1 MLQCSGSS
9 LLHGF
14 SLVAA
19 SSGYSLVAVQGLLM
33 VVAFL
38 AVKHRFQGL
47 QASVV
52 GALGLSCPVECK
64 ILVLEPGIK
73 PMFLSLEADC

>member
-1 MLQCSGSS
+1 MQCSGSS

-14 SLVAA
+14 CLVGA
-19 SSGYSLVAVQGLLM
+19 SRGYPLVAVQGLLIA
-33 VVAFL
+33 VASL
-38 AVKHRFQGL
+38 VGKHRFQGV

-52 GALGLSCPVECK
+52 EALGLSCPAACK

-73 PMFLSLEADC
+73 PMFLSLEADS